1 MLWGRGNE
9 KGSNGEAK
17 TAYYGSQGRSP
28 TLTIIVRTGEALALT
43 ITQQI

>member
-9 KGSNGEAK
+9 KGSKGEAK

-28 TLTIIVRTGEALALT
+28 TLTIIVRMGEAQHVT